1 MCFYVEG
8 RTDSDGAFFK
18 LDDEFWTI
26 EAALEAA
33 RVKLSCGAALVW
45 IKDHQQ
51 CLILSFQEVRDRLRS
66 DMSFDPVSAVAF

>member
-33 RVKLSCGAALVW
+33 RVKLNCGAAV
-45 IKDHQQ
+45 
-51 CLILSFQEVRDRLRS
+51 V
-66 DMSFDPVSAVAF
+66 